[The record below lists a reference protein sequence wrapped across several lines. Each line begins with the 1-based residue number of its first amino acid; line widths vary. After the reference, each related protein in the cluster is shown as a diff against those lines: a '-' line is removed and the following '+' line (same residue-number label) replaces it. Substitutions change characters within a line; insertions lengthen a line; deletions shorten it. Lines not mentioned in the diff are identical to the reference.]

1 MSESTILHNVT
12 AEQINNLFDGLKNQ
26 IKELKQNFEPVKPTE
41 FLTRN
46 ELAELLKCDLST
58 IHNWCKKGKINPYGI
73 GNRVYFKRSE
83 IESVIIP
90 LTNKKGAENE

>member
-12 AEQINNLFDGLKNQ
+12 PEQINNLFDGLKNQ
-26 IKELKQNFEPVKPTE
+26 IKELKENFEPVKPTE
-41 FLTRN
+41 FLTRL